1 MDGCQNKYM
10 LCEGGIFIFKSIY
23 VKPAFLDSESIS
35 ENRSRYMV
43 LVAWG
48 LTLLGF
54 GLVMDT
60 PQNIISG
67 LYRIIVEPDFLI
79 TDYISIGGLGAAFV
93 NSGLLMLLSTGML
106 RLLDIKITGAAVS
119 SMWLMSGFGL
129 FGKNIL
135 NVWFIIIG
143 VWMFARFQ
151 KEKFSKYVYIALF
164 GTSLAPTVTQIMFGL
179 SLSKTLSIPFGILTG
194 IAVGFILPPLSSHM
208 MRIHQGFNLYNI
220 GFTAGIIGTILVSIF
235 KSYGLYMDTRIIW
248 STEYQ
253 GPLTILLMTLFL
265 SMLVIGYIYNGM
277 SFRGLQKLYKY
288 SGRAV
293 TDFLVLESF
302 PVTLINMGING
313 IFSTLYILFVGGV
326 LNGPII
332 GGIFTVVGFSAFGKH
347 LSNIFPIFL
356 GVSLGGL
363 TKMWNVNEPGMLLA
377 ALFGTT
383 LAPIAGQ
390 FGWRYGIIAGFLHS
404 LVVQNVGYLHA
415 GLNLY
420 NNGFSGGIV
429 AATMIPIIE
438 AFKKEE

>member
-1 MDGCQNKYM
+1 M
-10 LCEGGIFIFKSIY
+10 
-23 VKPAFLDSESIS
+23 DSESIS

>member
-1 MDGCQNKYM
+1 
-10 LCEGGIFIFKSIY
+10 
-23 VKPAFLDSESIS
+23 
-35 ENRSRYMV
+35 MV

>member
-1 MDGCQNKYM
+1 M
-10 LCEGGIFIFKSIY
+10 
-23 VKPAFLDSESIS
+23 
-35 ENRSRYMV
+35 
-43 LVAWG
+43 
-48 LTLLGF
+48 LGF

>member
-1 MDGCQNKYM
+1 MI
-10 LCEGGIFIFKSIY
+10 L
-23 VKPAFLDSESIS
+23 A
-35 ENRSRYMV
+35 
-43 LVAWG
+43 AWG

-54 GLVMDT
+54 GLAMDT
-60 PQNIISG
+60 PRGILSG

-79 TDYISIGGLGAAFV
+79 TDYISVGGLGAAFV
-93 NSGLLMLLSTGML
+93 NAGLLMMISTGML
-106 RLLDIKITGAAVS
+106 RLLDIKITGASISGV
-119 SMWLMSGFGL
+119 WLMAGFGL

-135 NVWFIIIG
+135 NIWFIILG
-143 VWMFARFQ
+143 VWLFARFQ

-179 SLSKTLSIPFGILTG
+179 SMPKTFSIPLGMLTG
-194 IAVGFILPPLSSHM
+194 VAVGFILPPLSTHM

-220 GFTAGIIGTILVSIF
+220 GFTAGIVGTILVSLF
-235 KSYGLYMDTRIIW
+235 KSNGLQMDTRIIW
-248 STEYQ
+248 STDHQ
-253 GPLTILLMTLFL
+253 IPLVILLGILFT
-265 SMLVIGYIYNGM
+265 SMLGVGYVYNGM

-293 TDFLVLESF
+293 TDFLVLEGF

-313 IFSTLYILFVGGV
+313 IFATAYVMLVGGV
-326 LNGPII
+326 LNGPVI
-332 GGIFTVVGFSAFGKH
+332 GGIFTIVGFSAFGKH
-347 LSNIFPIFL
+347 LSNIFPIFV
-356 GVSLGGL
+356 GVALGGL
-363 TKMWNVNEPGMLLA
+363 TKMWAVNEPGMLLA

-390 FGWRYGIIAGFLHS
+390 FGWGYGVIAGFLHS

-429 AATMIPIIE
+429 AATLIPIIE
-438 AFKKEE
+438 AFQKEE

>member
-1 MDGCQNKYM
+1 MK
-10 LCEGGIFIFKSIY
+10 GGIHIFKSIY
-23 VKPAFLDSESIS
+23 IKPALTQAESIS
-35 ENRSRYMV
+35 ENRSKYMI

-54 GLVMDT
+54 GMAMDT
-60 PQNIISG
+60 PQGIISG

-79 TDYISIGGLGAAFV
+79 TDYISVGGPGAAFV
-93 NSGLLMLLSTGML
+93 NAGLLMLLSIGML
-106 RLLDIKITGAAVS
+106 RFFDIKITGAAVS

-129 FGKNIL
+129 FGKNLL
-135 NVWFIIIG
+135 NVWFIILG
-143 VWMFARFQ
+143 VWLFSRFQ

-179 SLSKTLSIPFGILTG
+179 SMSKTLSIPLGMLTG
-194 IAVGFILPPLSSHM
+194 IVIGFILPPLSSHM

-220 GFTAGIIGTILVSIF
+220 GFTAGIIGTIVVSVL
-235 KSYGLYMDTRIIW
+235 KSYGLYMETRIIW

-253 GPLTILLMTLFL
+253 GPMAILLMTLFIT
-265 SMLVIGYIYNGM
+265 MLAIGYIYNGM
-277 SFRGLQKLYKY
+277 SFKGLEKLYKY

-293 TDFLVLESF
+293 TDFLVLEGF
-302 PVTLINMGING
+302 PITLINMGING
-313 IFSTLYILFVGGV
+313 IFATAYVMLVGGV
-326 LNGPII
+326 LNGPVI
-332 GGIFTVVGFSAFGKH
+332 GGIFTIVGFSAFGKH
-347 LSNIFPIFL
+347 LSNIFPIFI
-356 GVSLGGL
+356 GVALGGL

-390 FGWRYGIIAGFLHS
+390 FGWGYGIIAGFLHS
-404 LVVQNVGYLHA
+404 LVVQNVGFLHG

-420 NNGFSGGIV
+420 NNGFSGGII